1 MNYDT
6 IIPCLAALIVLLFLL
21 FSAFLQSVST
31 EKKLSNQLLVAFLI
45 LVSLDISAFYSKI
58 IEL

>member
-1 MNYDT
+1 MNYDI
-6 IIPCLAALIVLLFLL
+6 IIPFLAVLIVLLFLL